1 MIPIILVLETIFKVV
16 AITMTVV
23 AAALFIVI
31 AAEMLGDGGG
41 DA

>member
-1 MIPIILVLETIFKVV
+1 MTPIILILETILKVV

-31 AAEMLGDGGG
+31 AAEVLGDGGEK
-41 DA
+41 